1 MNGTNENITLDDV
14 LDLYQTSS
22 EERGV
27 DTLDECI
34 ARYPQYESDLREF
47 VAYRRIA
54 QGIPDRDYTEE
65 EEELLKARA
74 VSIVQNFLYEQSQQQ
89 EVAGDRDPA
98 GLSEQ
103 EFTSILDEIDKRQ
116 ATVEWVVEKTGLS
129 EGIIWTLDRRQ
140 IRYETIPLKVIER
153 IAFALGKLVSTIKWF
168 LQGAVRIAPSHYK
181 ADKVP
186 EAVRLYDFGEIVQMD
201 PDLTGEQKEY
211 WLSQVPI
218 DPEQDR

>member
-1 MNGTNENITLDDV
+1 MKTRKEDITLDDV
-14 LDLYQTSS
+14 LDLYQASC
-22 EERGV
+22 ERSGMDV
-27 DTLDECI
+27 LADCI
-34 ARYPQYESDLREF
+34 AEFPQFENELKEF
-47 VAYRRIA
+47 SAYRKMVA
-54 QGIPDRDYTEE
+54 KIPPSQYTEE
-65 EEELLKARA
+65 EEKSLAGRG
-74 VSIVQNFLYEQSQQQ
+74 VSVVQNLLYDQRQK
-89 EVAGDRDPA
+89 RDA
-98 GLSEQ
+98 AMVSDEAISG
-103 EFTSILDEIDKRQ
+103 ILDEIDRQ
-116 ATVEWVVEKTGLS
+116 HATIELVVEKTGLS

-153 IAFALGKLVSTIKWF
+153 IAFALGKLVSTIKRF

-211 WLSQVPI
+211 WLSQARI

>member
-27 DTLDECI
+27 DTLDEYI
-34 ARYPQYESDLREF
+34 ALYPEYENDLREF

-54 QGIPDRDYTEE
+54 QRLPDREYTEE
-65 EEELLKARA
+65 EAKVLEARA
-74 VSIVQNFLYEQSQQQ
+74 VSIVQNFLYEQSL
-89 EVAGDRDPA
+89 EDEIVREGDLADPN
-98 GLSEQ
+98 EQ
-103 EFTSILDEIDKRQ
+103 EFTSILDEIDRQ
-116 ATVEWVVEKTGLS
+116 QSTVEWLVEKTGLS

-140 IRYETIPLKVIER
+140 IRYATIPLKVIER
-153 IAFALGKLVSTIKWF
+153 IALALGRLVSTITRF
-168 LQGAVRIAPSHYK
+168 LRGAVRIAPSHYK

-201 PDLTGEQKEY
+201 PDLTDEQKAY
-211 WLSQVPI
+211 WLSQTPS
-218 DPEQDR
+218 DPEQD